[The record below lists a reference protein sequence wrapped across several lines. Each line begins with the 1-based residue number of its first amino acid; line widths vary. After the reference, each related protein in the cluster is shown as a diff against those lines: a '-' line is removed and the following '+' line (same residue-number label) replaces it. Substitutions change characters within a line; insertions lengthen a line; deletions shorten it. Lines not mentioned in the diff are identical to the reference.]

1 MNILS
6 YITITFS
13 IAFIYFLA
21 GNLSLAISPDNNIV
35 TIVVFSAE
43 GIALASAILY
53 GKRVWIAILIGQF
66 FLAYYNG
73 MEWQPSLGIAIVNS
87 VEAILAVIFF
97 RKLKLNKNLST
108 FRDVFWLILIILC
121 VLQPFSALLGNFVLL
136 TFNIIEPS
144 DYLNSSFFW
153 FIGNIMGQLLIAPM
167 LLLMYTN
174 IRKKDTYKVLIVA
187 SVSIIL
193 SYLFLEVYPIK
204 NPLLLLAL
212 TIFFTLF
219 LSYQKGVHYGA
230 FATVI
235 IAFVSLYLTH
245 NGIGVF
251 IEESPIDNII
261 NLNTYFMFQILLVLL
276 FGTLLSDMKDQAK
289 KLKILV
295 QKEVEKNKEQQFHML
310 QQNRLSLKGE
320 MISMIAHQ
328 WKQPLNNLSL
338 INQMLIFQYE
348 DGKLDDK
355 SIQEFDYDSTKQIKQ
370 MSQTI
375 SDFTNFFSPE
385 VNTRE
390 FYLKEVVNQSLD
402 FLRPILLRE
411 NICIHLKMKC
421 ETDILLKGYPNEL
434 GQMIIN
440 ILNNA
445 KDVLIERDIQNRKIW
460 VNAERVKNQIHL
472 SIEDNAGGISLN
484 VIGKIFDPYF
494 STKAKNGT
502 GLGLYMSKMII
513 EEHMDGQ
520 LLVSNTDH
528 GAKFEIILSTE
539 TLC

>member
-1 MNILS
+1 M
-6 YITITFS
+6 
-13 IAFIYFLA
+13 
-21 GNLSLAISPDNNIV
+21 V

-53 GKRVWIAILIGQF
+53 GRRVWIAVLIGQF
-66 FLAYYNG
+66 FLSYYNNIA
-73 MEWQPSLGIAIVNS
+73 WQPSFGIALVNAL
-87 VEAILAVIFF
+87 EAILAVIFF
-97 RKLKLNKNLST
+97 RRFKLNKNLST
-108 FRDVFWLILIILC
+108 FRDVFWLIIIILFI
-121 VLQPFSALLGNFVLL
+121 LQPFSALLGNFVLL
-136 TFNIIEPS
+136 EFNMIQTS
-144 DYLNSSFFW
+144 DYFNSAFFW
-153 FIGNIMGQLLIAPM
+153 FLGNIMGQLLIAPM
-167 LLLMYTN
+167 ILMMYAN
-174 IRKKDTYKVLIVA
+174 IGKRDILKVLIVMIV
-187 SVSIIL
+187 SVLL
-193 SYLFLEVYPIK
+193 SYLFLEIYPIQ
-204 NPLLLLAL
+204 NPLLLLGL
-212 TIFFTLF
+212 TIFITLF

-235 IAFVSLYLTH
+235 VAFVSLYLTH

-251 IEESPIDNII
+251 IKGKAIDNII
-261 NLNTYFMFQILLVLL
+261 NLNSYFLFQILLVLL
-276 FGTLLSDMKDQAK
+276 FGTLLSDMKNQAK
-289 KLKILV
+289 NLKILV
-295 QKEVEKNKEQQFHML
+295 QKEVEKNREQQFHML

-338 INQMLIFQYE
+338 INQMLILEYE
-348 DGKLDDK
+348 GGSLSDK
-355 SIQEFDYDSTKQIKQ
+355 EIENFDKESTKQIQQ

-385 VNTRE
+385 VNMRNY
-390 FYLKEVVNQSLD
+390 YLKEVVQQSLD
-402 FLRPILLRE
+402 FLRPSLFNE
-411 NICIHLKMKC
+411 NISINLEMRC
-421 ETDILLKGYPNEL
+421 ETNILLKGFPNEL

-445 KDVLIERDIQNRKIW
+445 KDVLIEREIENKEIW
-460 VNAERVKNQIHL
+460 VRAERIENQIHL
-472 SIEDNAGGISLN
+472 SIEDNGRGIPLN

-520 LLVSNTDH
+520 LLVSNTNR
-528 GAKFEIILSTE
+528 GAKFEIILFTE

>member
-1 MNILS
+1 MNLS
-6 YITITFS
+6 YLTQTFF
-13 IAFIYFLA
+13 IALVYFLA

-53 GKRVWIAILIGQF
+53 GKRVFIAILIGQF

-73 MEWQPSLGIAIVNS
+73 MSWQPSLGVAIVNS
-87 VEAILAVIFF
+87 IEAILAVIFF
-97 RKLKLNKNLST
+97 RKFKLNKNLST
-108 FRDVFWLILIILC
+108 FRDVFWLILIILFI
-121 VLQPFSALLGNFVLL
+121 LQPFSALSGNLIL
-136 TFNIIEPS
+136 MKFNVIEAS
-144 DYLNSSFFW
+144 EYFNSSFFW
-153 FIGNIMGQLLIAPM
+153 FIGNITGQLLIAPM

-174 IRKKDTYKVLIVA
+174 IKKRDTYKVFMVA
-187 SVSIIL
+187 SVSILL
-193 SYLFLEVYPIK
+193 SYLFLEIYPIQ

-212 TIFFTLF
+212 TIFLTLF
-219 LSYQKGVHYGA
+219 LSYQKGLHYGA

-251 IEESPIDNII
+251 IEGNPIDNII
-261 NLNTYFMFQILLVLL
+261 NLNSYFIFQILLVLL
-276 FGTLLSDMKDQAK
+276 FGTLLSDMKNQAK
-289 KLKILV
+289 NLKILV
-295 QKEVEKNKEQQFHML
+295 KKEVEKNREQQFHML

-348 DGKLDDK
+348 DGDLNNEAIK
-355 SIQEFDYDSTKQIKQ
+355 EFNKDSTKQIRQ

-385 VNTRE
+385 VNSRE
-390 FYLKEVVNQSLD
+390 FYLKEVVHQSLD
-402 FLRPILLRE
+402 FLRPILVKE
-411 NICIHLKMKC
+411 HIIIHLEMKC

-445 KDVLIERDIQNRKIW
+445 KDVLMEREVKNPQVW

-472 SIEDNAGGISLN
+472 SIEDNGGGIPLN

-513 EEHMDGQ
+513 EEHMNGQ
-520 LLVSNTDH
+520 LLVSNTDR
-528 GAKFEIILSTE
+528 GAKFEIILLTT

>member
-1 MNILS
+1 MNQS
-6 YITITFS
+6 YLIKIFF
-13 IAFIYFLA
+13 IALIYFLA
-21 GNLSLAISPDNNIV
+21 GNLSLAISPDNNFV

-73 MEWQPSLGIAIVNS
+73 MAWQPSLGIAIVNS
-87 VEAILAVIFF
+87 LEAILAVIFF

-108 FRDVFWLILIILC
+108 FRDVFWLIIIIIFI
-121 VLQPFSALLGNFVLL
+121 LQPFSALLGNLVFVI
-136 TFNIIEPS
+136 FDIIKTSE
-144 DYLNSSFFW
+144 YLNSSFFW

-174 IRKKDTYKVLIVA
+174 ITKKDTYKVILVA

-193 SYLFLEVYPIK
+193 SYIFLEIYPIT

-212 TIFFTLF
+212 TIFLTLF

-251 IEESPIDNII
+251 IEESPLDNII
-261 NLNTYFMFQILLVLL
+261 NLNSYFLFQILLVLL
-276 FGTLLSDMKDQAK
+276 FGTLLSDMKNQAN
-289 KLKILV
+289 KLKLLV
-295 QKEVEKNKEQQFHML
+295 KKEVEKNKEQQFHML

-348 DGKLDDK
+348 DGKLNNQA
-355 SIQEFDYDSTKQIKQ
+355 IREFDEDSSQQIKQ

-375 SDFTNFFSPE
+375 TDFTNFFSPE
-385 VNTRE
+385 VSTRE
-390 FYLKEVVNQSLD
+390 FYLKEVVKQSLD
-402 FLRPILLRE
+402 FLRPILVKE
-411 NICIHLKMKC
+411 DIQIHLAMQCK
-421 ETDILLKGYPNEL
+421 TGILLKGYPNEL

-445 KDVLIERDIQNRKIW
+445 KDVLIEREIENRKIW
-460 VNAERVKNQIHL
+460 VNAERVKEQIHL
-472 SIEDNAGGISLN
+472 SIEDNGGGIPLN

-513 EEHMDGQ
+513 EEHMKGQ
-520 LLVSNTDH
+520 LLVSNSNH
-528 GAKFEIILSTE
+528 GAKFEIILSTK
-539 TLC
+539 TIC